1 MDNLNETVDYICQKL
16 GTTAE
21 YIIPEYAKMKIVSNS
36 VIALACV
43 CAIFFVFIIWKKFD
57 NVVSKCS
64 SDAVEAV
71 EIILTIGGLCTIIV
85 CPIFLVSAVYEMSKF
100 IFSPTAAFIADILG
114 K

>member
-1 MDNLNETVDYICQKL
+1 MDNLNETIDYICQKL

-43 CAIFFVFIIWKKFD
+43 CLIIFVFIIWKNFD
-57 NVVSKCS
+57 NIVKKCN
-64 SDAVEAV
+64 SDLVEGIEILLAV
-71 EIILTIGGLCTIIV
+71 GGLITVIL
-85 CPIFLVSAVYEMSKF
+85 CPLFLVGAVYEMSKF
-100 IFSPTAAFIADILG
+100 IFSPTAGFIADILG